1 MKKSILTV
9 LSILVFGFIF
19 HDVNAQDISTGLVA
33 HYQFENI
40 VNNEVT
46 DAAGGDHTGTVLG
59 SGTTIDNSGKVNNA
73 INFNGSGYIDI
84 PNKQGISGNAEF
96 TLSAWVKPSVLSS
109 HRTIMSLTTSGR
121 DFVFKFYN
129 TSLGVHHFNG
139 SYQFCSL
146 SGIGVVNEWMHVL
159 CTWKNNQWK
168 VYSNSV
174 LIKTCD
180 KNDILWNSSYLRIAS
195 VGSSERFVGSMDE
208 IRIYNRALTDIDI
221 QELYNTENGTG
232 GGSIVTSVN
241 NYTGEVELYPHL
253 NNDSLYITGSSK
265 VYLPYG
271 QSDILTINGGTG
283 ISGGGSGTSVSL
295 NAETDSAFWNAGSIQ
310 DFSINP
316 SVSPVTGQVLKFINN
331 QWTPSDDLA
340 EAPVSDVWKQNGT
353 DIYAETGNIGIG
365 TSDVTEKL
373 TVKGKILAHEII
385 VDLAV
390 PGPDYVF
397 ADDYDLQS
405 IDDLEKFVK
414 ENHHLPEIP
423 PARKIEKEGVKVS
436 ELNMMLLKRLE
447 ELTLY
452 MIDQEKRLNKLEDS
466 EH

>member
-1 MKKSILTV
+1 MKRSILTILCV
-9 LSILVFGFIF
+9 LVFVFIY
-19 HDVNAQDISTGLVA
+19 HDVKSQDISTGLVA

-40 VNNEVT
+40 ANNEVT

-73 INFNGSGYIDI
+73 IQFNGSGYIDI
-84 PNKQGISGNAEF
+84 PNKQGISGNTEF
-96 TLSAWVKPSVLSS
+96 TLSAWVKPSVLGS
-109 HRTIMSLTTSGR
+109 HKTIMSLTTSGR

-129 TSLGVHHFNG
+129 TTLQVHHYNG
-139 SYQFCSL
+139 IYQFCNISDA
-146 SGIGVVNEWMHVL
+146 GVTNEWMHVL

-168 VYSNSV
+168 VYKNGV
-174 LIKTCD
+174 LGKTCD
-180 KNDILWNSSYLRIAS
+180 KNAILWNSSILRIAS
-195 VGSSERFVGSMDE
+195 LGTGERFVGSMDE

-221 QELYNTENGTG
+221 LELYNTENGTVG
-232 GGSIVTSVN
+232 GGTVTSVN
-241 NYTGEVELYPHL
+241 TFTGEVELYPRL

-271 QSDILTINGGTG
+271 HSDILTINGGTG
-283 ISGGGSGTSVSL
+283 ISGGGSGTTVSL
-295 NAETDSAFWNAGSIQ
+295 NAETDSAYWNAGSIQ
-310 DFSINP
+310 DFSIN
-316 SVSPVTGQVLKFINN
+316 SSASPVAGQVLKFKNN

-365 TSDVTEKL
+365 TSDVKEKL
-373 TVKGKILAHEII
+373 TVKGKILAQEII

-452 MIDQEKRLNKLEDS
+452 MIDQEKRLKKLEQTNN
-466 EH
+466 